1 MLYVSTR
8 NKVDAFT
15 TYRALR
21 SETAPDGGIFMPMN
35 LPALTDA
42 QLAELELMSFGQSVA
57 YIVNLFFG
65 TKITGW
71 DVDFAIGRQAAVL
84 NEIGHK
90 VFVSE
95 NWHNPASEFDYFV
108 RRLYALVYG
117 EKFPKCKPNVWFST
131 AMYIALLF
139 GTYGRLCRKDVYK
152 FDVAV
157 QTLDLQQ
164 LFAIRYAQ
172 KMGLPVMKI
181 ILGSLDGD
189 GLWEFFS
196 YGDYPTA
203 RENLPVGLEGLLWLE
218 FGSQEIERYLCTVQN
233 RGIYKLNPSDLE
245 ILRQGVFVAVVGNS
259 RVNDVIVGTRRSI
272 GYAMETDTARAFGA
286 LQDYRAKYGENR
298 NTLLLADTMLAD
310 IKSKLSER

>member
-21 SETAPDGGIFMPMN
+21 NDTAPDGGIFMPMN
-35 LPALTDA
+35 LPVLTDA
-42 QLAELELMSFGQSVA
+42 QLAELEQMNFGQSVA

-65 TKITGW
+65 TQITGW
-71 DVDFAIGRQAAVL
+71 DVDFAIGRQSVVL

-117 EKFPKCKPNVWFST
+117 EKFPKHKPNVWFST
-131 AMYIALLF
+131 AAYIALLF
-139 GTYGRLCRKDVYK
+139 GTYGRLCCKDVFE

-157 QTLDLQQ
+157 QTLDLRQ

-172 KMGLPVMKI
+172 KMGLPVMKM

-196 YGDYPTA
+196 YGDYSTA
-203 RENLPVGLEGLLWLE
+203 RETLPSGLEGLLWLE
-218 FGSQEIERYLCTVQN
+218 FGSQEVERYLSTAKN
-233 RGIYKLNPSDLE
+233 RGIYKLNPLE
-245 ILRQGVFVAVVGNS
+245 LDMFRQGVFVAVVGNS
-259 RVNDVIVGTRRSI
+259 RVKDVATGARRST

-298 NTLLLADTMLAD
+298 NTLLFADRMFAD
-310 IKSKLSER
+310 AKSKLSER